1 MGIEENKEVVRTIE
15 ERWAKGDIS
24 VFDELATD
32 NFVGHILGKNGR
44 DIDKAGMKR
53 TIELGRVAFTD
64 YVIEIIDMIAEG
76 EKVVV
81 MKKHE
86 YINTGE
92 FLSIPPTG
100 KKVSTIYM
108 FVYRLENG
116 KVAEVWGL
124 EDSLGLYQQMGV
136 LPSNP
141 EFIQAYKDSH

>member
-1 MGIEENKEVVRTIE
+1 MGKEENKEVVRTIE

-24 VFDELATD
+24 VFDELAAD

-86 YINTGE
+86 YISTGE